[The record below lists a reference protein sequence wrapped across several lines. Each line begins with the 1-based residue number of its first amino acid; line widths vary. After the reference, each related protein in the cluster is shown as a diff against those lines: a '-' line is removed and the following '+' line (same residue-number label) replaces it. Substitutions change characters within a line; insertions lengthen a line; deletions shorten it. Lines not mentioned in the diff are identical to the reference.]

1 MGDYRLDIE
10 SCLEETGQAVP
21 GFEKSA
27 ACHPIHADALE
38 NNFVWQIKRHRS
50 GWNAEECYAAAVF
63 HGTEGL
69 MQCRRVPRHFERG
82 IDAFAGGDLAN
93 GGGDLVRGLGLGVEQ
108 VIGADLFGEVQPVG
122 ADIHRDDFC
131 GSGRSCDGGREES
144 GRTAA
149 GDQDRLSREVFDQG
163 GIDGVAERFLEAGE
177 FGWKGGQGLPEHSF
191 RQSNIFRER
200 SVAIDA
206 EDAVILTHMRL
217 SGAALETDP
226 TSQVRLGGDI
236 ITHRDER
243 DIRTDLYNFTA
254 HFMANDAWRV
264 DTAVRPGIPIV
275 NMGIR
280 PAERGGGDADDGIR
294 GARFWIGPVGGGQ
307 SWLCRCLDEGS
318 HEFIVYHGLL
328 ARSIWFNQTH
338 ETDRIDRINQTDQ
351 MNKTGCAGVR
361 EIGRM
366 RPMKDLYHQG
376 LRLSAGMCCVA
387 LFCFGLLA
395 PVLASSSPQ
404 MASSPSLAKR
414 WVEFELSQAEATRD
428 PQTGKPVTLTIF
440 LGGEKAD
447 RTSVVAT
454 CESTVFQTKTV
465 TLEPDA
471 TSMALKGTVTLE
483 PILMSRTSVPLRVAR
498 VQVTFISQSRQD
510 KPERFMRQVVYVT
523 MDRLEPANEASELPP
538 VRPEKPLS
546 EDIILDETKPAVEP
560 VSTDALAEE
569 NLVPVAPSGE
579 GKAYW
584 QQVSHLISQSW
595 ARQIRGIRREP
606 SGEAVKVR
614 FKLFPNGRAQ
624 LIRIEKGSGARELNE
639 AGIYAIVNA
648 QPFLP
653 FPSELGQDV
662 VDVHIRMRTGDR
674 KRSLDAQSS
683 GSLSIGK
690 SGSSGQPS
698 KK

>member
-1 MGDYRLDIE
+1 MRTKKPLYHRELACMIHEHFCCNRQSLTQARRAGKARLE
-10 SCLEETGQAVP
+10 V
-21 GFEKSA
+21 A
-27 ACHPIHADALE
+27 ANLARPAFRASLE
-38 NNFVWQIKRHRS
+38 N
-50 GWNAEECYAAAVF
+50 
-63 HGTEGL
+63 
-69 MQCRRVPRHFERG
+69 
-82 IDAFAGGDLAN
+82 
-93 GGGDLVRGLGLGVEQ
+93 
-108 VIGADLFGEVQPVG
+108 
-122 ADIHRDDFC
+122 
-131 GSGRSCDGGREES
+131 
-144 GRTAA
+144 
-149 GDQDRLSREVFDQG
+149 
-163 GIDGVAERFLEAGE
+163 
-177 FGWKGGQGLPEHSF
+177 
-191 RQSNIFRER
+191 
-200 SVAIDA
+200 
-206 EDAVILTHMRL
+206 
-217 SGAALETDP
+217 
-226 TSQVRLGGDI
+226 
-236 ITHRDER
+236 
-243 DIRTDLYNFTA
+243 
-254 HFMANDAWRV
+254 
-264 DTAVRPGIPIV
+264 
-275 NMGIR
+275 
-280 PAERGGGDADDGIR
+280 
-294 GARFWIGPVGGGQ
+294 
-307 SWLCRCLDEGS
+307 
-318 HEFIVYHGLL
+318 L
-328 ARSIWFNQTH
+328 ARVTRN
-338 ETDRIDRINQTDQ
+338 
-351 MNKTGCAGVR
+351 A
-361 EIGRM
+361 
-366 RPMKDLYHQG
+366 L
-376 LRLSAGMCCVA
+376 LAGMCCVA
-387 LFCFGLLA
+387 LFCFGLLS

-404 MASSPSLAKR
+404 TASSPSLAKR
-414 WVEFELSQAEATRD
+414 WVEFELSQAESTRD

-447 RTSVVAT
+447 MTSVVAT
-454 CESTVFQTKTV
+454 CESTVFQTQTI

-498 VQVTFISQSRQD
+498 VQVTFFSQSRQD

-546 EDIILDETKPAVEP
+546 EDITLDETKPAVEP

-624 LIRIEKGSGARELNE
+624 LIRIEKGSGARALDE
-639 AGIYAIVNA
+639 AGIYAIINA

-690 SGSSGQPS
+690 SGPSGQPS